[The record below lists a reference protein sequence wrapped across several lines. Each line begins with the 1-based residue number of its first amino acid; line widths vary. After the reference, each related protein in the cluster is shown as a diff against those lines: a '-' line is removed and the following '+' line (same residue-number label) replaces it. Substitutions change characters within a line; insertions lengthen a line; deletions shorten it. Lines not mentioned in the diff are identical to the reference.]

1 MAKVGK
7 DAFGPG
13 YQNRVGYKA
22 RKLLHDNSK
31 ELVKVLSEHSLVQD
45 GYHFFEIG
53 AGGGRNLWYLFQ
65 ENSNV
70 KLSCND
76 LWKEASLS
84 NMHPDIRKVTT
95 FYEGDT
101 EEVLD
106 TYSGED
112 IDVLL
117 SSDHLMHLLREKGA
131 NILNTIVNRIRPSY
145 VVLREVKEEKQTP
158 EEKAKHFAKNYQDYN
173 ILNSAYDLI
182 HEQTSHV
189 KDFFIRIYKRK

>member
-1 MAKVGK
+1 MAIVGK
-7 DAFGPG
+7 DAFGPN

-22 RKLLHDNSK
+22 RKILHDNSI
-31 ELVKVLSEHSLVQD
+31 ELVEVLNEHDLIQP
-45 GYHFFEIG
+45 GYHYFEIG

-65 ENSNV
+65 QNKNV

-84 NMHPDIRKVTT
+84 NMHPDIKKITN

-101 EEVLD
+101 EEVLLE
-106 TYSGED
+106 YSGED
-112 IDVLL
+112 IDVLI

-131 NILNTIVNRIRPSY
+131 NILNTIVNRIRPLY
-145 VVLREVKEEKQTP
+145 VVLREVKEENQTP
-158 EEKAKHFAKNYQDYN
+158 EEKAKHFVKNYQDYA
-173 ILNSAYDLI
+173 ILNSGYDLI

-189 KDFFIRIYKRK
+189 EDFFIRIYKRK